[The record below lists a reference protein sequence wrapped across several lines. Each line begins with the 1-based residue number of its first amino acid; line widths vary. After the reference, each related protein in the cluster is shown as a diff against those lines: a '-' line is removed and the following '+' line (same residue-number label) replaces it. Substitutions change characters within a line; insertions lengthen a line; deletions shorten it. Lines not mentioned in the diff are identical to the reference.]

1 MIDKED
7 RTVKNI
13 QKIKK
18 SLMGI
23 YGVSAVITACI
34 YLMSTFLL
42 PAVFNAAQLHMNIRN
57 GILVIVSVII
67 LFISGMMIPT
77 IIYLTGNK
85 RANLRTVNR
94 RAIMGYIARSRN
106 GILFFMLSSVIWS
119 ALSGCIALALFAVLK
134 NNASYESIKLIIQAT
149 LTILTIFIAPL
160 ILMETFSM
168 MLKHGTAKYRL
179 KYGWYVCRR
188 NYFKLLIK
196 ILLLFL
202 IGLIISVIG
211 LFLRVSIA
219 GDIILF
225 IIWSLLGGA
234 SLIYITEYILEIFKR
249 REPENKE
256 GEQKHE

>member
-1 MIDKED
+1 M
-7 RTVKNI
+7 KNI

-57 GILVIVSVII
+57 GILVIVSIII

-77 IIYLTGNK
+77 IIYLIGNK
-85 RANLRTVNR
+85 REDFQAVNLG
-94 RAIMGYIARSRN
+94 ALWGYVKRSMN
-106 GILFFMLSSVIWS
+106 GVLFFVLSSVIWS
-119 ALSGCIALALFAVLK
+119 VTSGFIALTLFAVLK
-134 NNASYESIKLIIQAT
+134 NSGSYESIKLIIQAT
-149 LTILTIFIAPL
+149 VTILTIFIAPL

-168 MLKHGTAKYRL
+168 MLKHGAAKYRL

-225 IIWSLLGGA
+225 IIWSLFGGA
-234 SLIYITEYILEIFKR
+234 SLVYITENILEIFKR
-249 REPENKE
+249 REPANKE
-256 GEQKHE
+256 GEKEHE